1 MLATDDVEFLENKP
15 VQFKCDCSKEKFAS
29 AIITLGAEQIQE
41 LIDQEKIDY
50 ERQQQE
56 LKELYASGKDENL
69 NSEAAYNDAME
80 QLTIMHLERMLSL
93 AGLNAEQRK
102 QVEKQLLD
110 YKVKCIQKD
119 QKANE
124 QNSKTNLKQT
134 SRNLKKDSVSINN
147 MEKNLV
153 ML

>member
-1 MLATDDVEFLENKP
+1 
-15 VQFKCDCSKEKFAS
+15 
-29 AIITLGAEQIQE
+29 
-41 LIDQEKIDY
+41 
-50 ERQQQE
+50 
-56 LKELYASGKDENL
+56 
-69 NSEAAYNDAME
+69 ME